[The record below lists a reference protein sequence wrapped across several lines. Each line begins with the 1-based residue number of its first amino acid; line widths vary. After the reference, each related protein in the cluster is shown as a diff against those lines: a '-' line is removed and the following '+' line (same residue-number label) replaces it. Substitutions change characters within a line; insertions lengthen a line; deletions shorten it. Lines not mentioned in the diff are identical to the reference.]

1 MTKAVRNNRELG
13 EAIRAARLGKNLR
26 QVDVARKASLRQALI
41 SEMENGATSAR
52 VDTVFKVLAAL
63 ELDLAIIPRHSAA
76 FDPTDY

>member
-1 MTKAVRNNRELG
+1 MTKAVRNNKELG
-13 EAIRAARLGKNLR
+13 EAIRAARVGRKMR

-63 ELDLAIIPRHSAA
+63 ELDLAIIARRSAG
-76 FDPTDY
+76 FEPTDY